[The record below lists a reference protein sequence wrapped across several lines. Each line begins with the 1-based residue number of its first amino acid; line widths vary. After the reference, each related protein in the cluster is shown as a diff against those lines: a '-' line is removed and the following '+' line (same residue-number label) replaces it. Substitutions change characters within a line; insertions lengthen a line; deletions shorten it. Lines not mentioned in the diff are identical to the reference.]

1 MEEWDGDAV
10 RPLPIEALGER
21 YRRYRLSDPAAEE
34 AMARSLRR
42 YGQQSPVVVCERDG
56 RPELLDGFKRRQAAS
71 QLPWRTLSARVVEV
85 DEAQA
90 KAAIF
95 GLNREG
101 RRPREL
107 EEAWIVQALV
117 REDGLSQVAVAELLD
132 RHRSWV
138 CRRLALLERLCDDA
152 KTELRLGLL
161 SPTLARQL
169 TRLPAGNQS
178 AVLASARRESL
189 TAVEARAVI
198 DLLRSANPEQ
208 EQAILE
214 QPRQALLQAQGVAGP
229 LHDPRLSPGGNW
241 VARRLRH
248 LQDALSALANWL
260 RYPGHCELKRND
272 RLLLAPRFEQLAR
285 DARAVAE
292 QVDDLLVWLPRI
304 DGKQGA
310 SA

>member
-1 MEEWDGDAV
+1 
-10 RPLPIEALGER
+10 
-21 YRRYRLSDPAAEE
+21 
-34 AMARSLRR
+34 
-42 YGQQSPVVVCERDG
+42 
-56 RPELLDGFKRRQAAS
+56 
-71 QLPWRTLSARVVEV
+71 
-85 DEAQA
+85 
-90 KAAIF
+90 
-95 GLNREG
+95 
-101 RRPREL
+101 
-107 EEAWIVQALV
+107 
-117 REDGLSQVAVAELLD
+117 VAVAELLD

>member
-1 MEEWDGDAV
+1 
-10 RPLPIEALGER
+10 
-21 YRRYRLSDPAAEE
+21 
-34 AMARSLRR
+34 
-42 YGQQSPVVVCERDG
+42 VVVCLRDG

-117 REDGLSQVAVAELLD
+117 REDGLSQAAVAELLD

-138 CRRLALLERLCDDA
+138 CRRLALLERLCAEA
-152 KTELRLGLL
+152 KEELRLGLL
-161 SPTLARQL
+161 PPTLARQL

-178 AVLASARRESL
+178 AVLSAARRESL
-189 TAVEARAVI
+189 TAAEARGVI
-198 DLLRSANPEQ
+198 DLLHGATPEQ
-208 EQAILE
+208 EQAILQ
-214 QPRQALLQAQGVAGP
+214 QPRQALTQAQGVAGP
-229 LHDPRLSPGGNW
+229 LRDPRLSPGGNW

-260 RYPGHCELKRND
+260 QYPGHCELQRHD

-292 QVDDLLVWLPRI
+292 QVDDLLLWLPHR
-304 DGKQGA
+304 DGSRGA